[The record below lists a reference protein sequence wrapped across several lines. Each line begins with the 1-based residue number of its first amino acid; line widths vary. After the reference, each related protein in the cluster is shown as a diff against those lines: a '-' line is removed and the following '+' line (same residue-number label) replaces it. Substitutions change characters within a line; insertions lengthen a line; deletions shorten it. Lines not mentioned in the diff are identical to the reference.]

1 MQHLTSRELSSGR
14 QRLAVLSLAL
24 GSFASVTTE
33 FLPVGILPDISR
45 TFSIS
50 SGTAGLAMTVPGMMA
65 ALSAPGVVLFSG
77 RTDRRR
83 IILWLSLIL
92 LAGCLIATIAPT
104 FGVMLLSR
112 ALVGISLGAFWAMGL
127 SVAVEL
133 VAKQKVH
140 KAAAAVFAG
149 VTAAMILGVPMGS
162 LVAEYSSWR
171 GAFVA
176 AAIIAIA
183 ALVMQWRVLPTV
195 PAESHVR
202 LTDFK
207 AFVRLP
213 EARKSIVMIAAVFA
227 AYFAAYTYLTPL
239 IHEAGIPSAA
249 VTLLLLVYGAIGFA
263 SNLVASR
270 FLENNL
276 KATLFASKISLAIP
290 FLLLPVLLIFP
301 KFETVLILLWAVAWG
316 ALPLCLN
323 TWHRSIETE
332 HSEAAAAVFTFTAQ
346 VAIAIG
352 SSLGGA
358 IVDHFGLRANFW
370 MSALIVILSAFYLA
384 THRKAE

>member
-1 MQHLTSRELSSGR
+1 MQHLTSRELSSGH

-33 FLPVGILPDISR
+33 FLPVGILLHISR
-45 TFSIS
+45 TFSVS
-50 SGTAGLAMTVPGMMA
+50 PGTAGLTMTVPGMMA
-65 ALSAPGVVLFSG
+65 ALSAPGVMLFSG

-92 LAGCLIATIAPT
+92 LAGCLTATMAPT
-104 FGVMLLSR
+104 FAVMLLSR

-133 VAKQKVH
+133 VAKQKAH

-183 ALVMQWRVLPTV
+183 ALVMQWRMLPTV

-213 EARKSIVMIAAVFA
+213 EARKSIVMIAAVFCGA
-227 AYFAAYTYLTPL
+227 FCSLYLPD
-239 IHEAGIPSAA
+239 PSHPRSRYSFGGCDAP
-249 VTLLLLVYGAIGFA
+249 VIG
-263 SNLVASR
+263 
-270 FLENNL
+270 
-276 KATLFASKISLAIP
+276 
-290 FLLLPVLLIFP
+290 
-301 KFETVLILLWAVAWG
+301 LWCYRV
-316 ALPLCLN
+316 C
-323 TWHRSIETE
+323 I
-332 HSEAAAAVFTFTAQ
+332 
-346 VAIAIG
+346 
-352 SSLGGA
+352 
-358 IVDHFGLRANFW
+358 
-370 MSALIVILSAFYLA
+370 
-384 THRKAE
+384 